1 MPLLYKSQGH
11 SQLFYTLASSPC
23 PSPSN
28 RISSH
33 RITCQM
39 MSCSPKT
46 AFPILR
52 TVTISYS
59 DLKDRN
65 VDLSMKIEEG
75 FGPNGLGI
83 LSVTDVPGF
92 SSLRQNL
99 LHLSPRLASLP
110 EEKKKELEDHNSR
123 YNFGWSRGKETLE
136 SGKPDLFKGS
146 FYANPVLDV
155 PTTDVYLIQRYPHY
169 CGSNIWPV
177 NSLPEL
183 EVAFKA
189 LGKLILEVGLMVAY
203 HCDQYVWCLFLRHLK
218 ERRLLVLTDQH
229 LHYSCNLIG
238 MKSSISLGRCI
249 FTKS

>member
-59 DLKDRN
+59 DLK
-65 VDLSMKIEEG
+65 
-75 FGPNGLGI
+75 
-83 LSVTDVPGF
+83 VPGF

-203 HCDQYVWCLFLRHLK
+203 HCDQYVCKGMKTNENEGLEQILLRFRCHK
-218 ERRLLVLTDQH
+218 GRLLYYFPVQQRQLV
-229 LHYSCNLIG
+229 SFP
-238 MKSSISLGRCI
+238 SIMSH
-249 FTKS
+249 